1 MITAI
6 SSVRQNGSLSN
17 NVNLK
22 KANQVAFT
30 GNPLNLLKAD
40 ETIRPIS
47 NLLKRILGKAE
58 LPFSK
63 KPLLANADI
72 IHFGPDGMPI
82 VIHAPEMHT
91 ATTKIL
97 DGSNILRPDAADLA
111 SNATDALTTKA
122 ALADV
127 LSGTSHASDAID
139 AVSHGANVVDAIAT
153 KADIIDTIATAADH
167 KSVVAG
173 LIDGAMHIIDKLPL

>member
-47 NLLKRILGKAE
+47 NLLKKILGKAE

-63 KPLLANADI
+63 KPLLANADLT
-72 IHFGPDGMPI
+72 HLLPDGTPITIHMPE
-82 VIHAPEMHT
+82 VHT

-97 DGSNILRPDAADLA
+97 DGSNLLKPDAADLA
-111 SNATDALTTKA
+111 AHATDALTTKA

-127 LSGTSHASDAID
+127 LSGTGHASDAID
-139 AVSHGANVVDAIAT
+139 AVNHGANVVDAITT
-153 KADIIDTIATAADH
+153 KADIIDTITTAVDH
-167 KSVVAG
+167 KSVVADI
-173 LIDGAMHIIDKLPL
+173 IDGAMHIIDKLPL